1 MRKFTRELAGT
12 VAIVVVVFAVSSLAA
27 GVWPPWAVVSSFSM
41 EPTLKLGDIVIL
53 FRHGLSCNDLTGD
66 VIVYRSVKLGGDVVH
81 RVVGSGAMG
90 RCMLITK
97 GDNNPIP
104 DQYYV
109 EPPVEMGR
117 VLGKVVL
124 SVNYVGVLALMVRPQ
139 SINWPGMVMWVVRLV
154 VMMSMVV
161 ALYVAFRICDSGSRA
176 PYRPPTRRK

>member
-1 MRKFTRELAGT
+1 M
-12 VAIVVVVFAVSSLAA
+12 AIVIVVFTISSLVA

-41 EPTLKLGDIVIL
+41 EPVLKLGDIVIL
-53 FRHGLSCNDLTGD
+53 LRHGLSCNDLIGD

-81 RVVGSGAMG
+81 RVVGSGTIG
-90 RCMLITK
+90 TCTLITK

-109 EPPVEMGR
+109 EPPVEMSR

-139 SINWPGMVMWVVRLV
+139 SASWPGMLMWAVRLT
-154 VMMSMVV
+154 VMMALVI
-161 ALYVAFRICDSGSRA
+161 ALYAAFRICDSGLRT
-176 PYRPPTRRK
+176 PRGPPTRRK